1 MIAFDDDDV
10 WYQRTNIEPRTPQK
24 SAENERTICIKR
36 DRGIYAGGEGQ
47 C

>member
-24 SAENERTICIKR
+24 SAENER